1 MNLLKREPT
10 VDSAAS
16 FIATCDQFTK
26 LLRILGWIACAV
38 SIMAMLLHWPSGE
51 RGSGLIL
58 SCMFLVIVSYFI
70 IELSLLSLRFMREIV
85 ILLREIRNRS

>member
-38 SIMAMLLHWPSGE
+38 SIMAMLYSGE

-58 SCMFLVIVSYFI
+58 ACIFLVIVSHFI

>member
-38 SIMAMLLHWPSGE
+38 SIVAMLHRPSGE